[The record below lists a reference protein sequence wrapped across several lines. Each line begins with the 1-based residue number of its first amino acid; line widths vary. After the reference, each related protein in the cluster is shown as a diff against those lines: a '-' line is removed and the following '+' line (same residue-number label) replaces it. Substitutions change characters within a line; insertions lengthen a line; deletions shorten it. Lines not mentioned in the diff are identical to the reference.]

1 MTGEMHQSEVTRESF
16 PLHFAVADAVGG
28 EVRAFDQYQGPYIAV
43 PGKGRLW
50 LMTED
55 GTFGVIYSQS
65 LDEASGEFLLHGP
78 DSVSEAVHA
87 ARSLLGGDNGDT
99 TP

>member
-28 EVRAFDQYQGPYIAV
+28 EVRPFDQYQGPYIAV

-50 LMTED
+50 IMTED
-55 GTFGVIYSQS
+55 GIFGAIYSEW
-65 LDEASGEFLLHGP
+65 LDDSRIFVLYGP
-78 DSVSEAVHA
+78 DSAIRAAHT
-87 ARSLLGGDNGDT
+87 ARSLLGGVT